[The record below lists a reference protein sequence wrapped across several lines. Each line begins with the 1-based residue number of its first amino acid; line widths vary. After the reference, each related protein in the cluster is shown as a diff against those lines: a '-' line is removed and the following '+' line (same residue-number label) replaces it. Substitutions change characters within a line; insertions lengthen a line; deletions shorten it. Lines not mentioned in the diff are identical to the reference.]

1 MLLRLSTLILL
12 LISALSVLASL
23 GSNIAFKAVSD
34 DIKEPDFAG
43 GYWFE
48 EVDGSKAT
56 TSQDKNIQVYFPP
69 FPTFSLTR

>member
-1 MLLRLSTLILL
+1 MWLRPSTLLLL

-23 GSNIAFKAVSD
+23 GSNVAFKAISD

-48 EVDGSKAT
+48 EVDKSKAT
-56 TSQDKNIQVYFPP
+56 TIEDKTIQVHLPP